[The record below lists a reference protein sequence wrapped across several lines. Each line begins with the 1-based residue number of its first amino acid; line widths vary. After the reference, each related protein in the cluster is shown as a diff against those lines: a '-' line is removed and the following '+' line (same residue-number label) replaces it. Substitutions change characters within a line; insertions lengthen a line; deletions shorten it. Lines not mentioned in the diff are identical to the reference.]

1 MTKCRRDLLV
11 VGLKIPK
18 VMNGRETEAHKLAIS
33 TAQNHNTKT
42 WMQRWLFLFR
52 DCACVFH
59 IPYRNTSYTH
69 SYTLSCTYEKAYN
82 VTSITLY
89 GSVFILCLCR
99 NTFIRLH
106 CLSQVIH
113 SYNRAQIFRIEHLYV
128 TNCSRLLLLLP
139 LTLLLLLLLLLL
151 LDAALRGGLYLTNV
165 KRCLEQM
172 MFSMQLKKPREKE

>member
-18 VMNGRETEAHKLAIS
+18 VMNGRETEAIS

-52 DCACVFH
+52 HSACIFH
-59 IPYRNTSYTH
+59 FSYRDTPCIH
-69 SYTLSCTYEKAYN
+69 SNTLSCTYEKAYN

-89 GSVFILCLCR
+89 GCVFILCLCR

-113 SYNRAQIFRIEHLYV
+113 SYNRAQIFRIEHLCV
-128 TNCSRLLLLLP
+128 TNCSRLFLLLP
-139 LTLLLLLLLLLL
+139 LTVLRLLL
-151 LDAALRGGLYLTNV
+151 LDDAFCGDLYVTNV
-165 KRCLEQM
+165 ERCLEQ
-172 MFSMQLKKPREKE
+172 K

>member
-1 MTKCRRDLLV
+1 MRNEWQNAVEIYWLLV
-11 VGLKIPK
+11 WRSQKWWMAVRRRHTSWQL
-18 VMNGRETEAHKLAIS
+18 ALHK
-33 TAQNHNTKT
+33 NHNTKT

-52 DCACVFH
+52 HSACVFH
-59 IPYRNTSYTH
+59 IPYRNTPYTH
-69 SYTLSCTYEKAYN
+69 SHTLSCTYKKAYN

-106 CLSQVIH
+106 CLSQVMH

-139 LTLLLLLLLLLL
+139 PTLLLLLLLLF
-151 LDAALRGGLYLTNV
+151 V
-165 KRCLEQM
+165 VVCM
-172 MFSMQLKKPREKE
+172 